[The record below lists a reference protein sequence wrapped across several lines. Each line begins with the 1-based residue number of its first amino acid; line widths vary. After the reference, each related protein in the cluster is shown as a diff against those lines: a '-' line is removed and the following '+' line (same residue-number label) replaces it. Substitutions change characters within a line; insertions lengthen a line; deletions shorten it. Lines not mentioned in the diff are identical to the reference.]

1 MFQHAHVEPE
11 EESFARWLKQQGF
24 TGCTEERTIQFG
36 EKKGQ
41 TWESVLKTDRSYCQW
56 VMKQYFMRGELRW
69 YHFADWLRAELYPNI
84 IDDGSCKV
92 GFGPNAMMTYQEAL
106 DKTPE
111 FCDGVVRGVERRMA
125 GNDVPPVLKQVF
137 FFRWLKEQG
146 VEVDKNDISGKD
158 NRCSQAE
165 PPRLVYKHWNMEYED
180 VLKED
185 PEFCYSLN
193 QAYHRQHLSLDCFA
207 GWLWER
213 GDRSSDL
220 DERRKLC
227 GIRRGSK
234 VLGFGQ
240 YKGLSYEEVL
250 SSSPS
255 WCEEIVQKYKGGN
268 SLHPSFKRYA
278 LWLINQGISGD
289 GDKIDGGDDSALRE
303 GIFMG

>member
-1 MFQHAHVEPE
+1 M
-11 EESFARWLKQQGF
+11 
-24 TGCTEERTIQFG
+24 
-36 EKKGQ
+36 
-41 TWESVLKTDRSYCQW
+41 
-56 VMKQYFMRGELRW
+56 
-69 YHFADWLRAELYPNI
+69 
-84 IDDGSCKV
+84 
-92 GFGPNAMMTYQEAL
+92 
-106 DKTPE
+106 
-111 FCDGVVRGVERRMA
+111 
-125 GNDVPPVLKQVF
+125 KQVF

-146 VEVDKNDISGKD
+146 VEVDKNDISGKG

-207 GWLWER
+207 GAHGYCESRGRGDFPPCSYVLADKSLLLEGWLWER